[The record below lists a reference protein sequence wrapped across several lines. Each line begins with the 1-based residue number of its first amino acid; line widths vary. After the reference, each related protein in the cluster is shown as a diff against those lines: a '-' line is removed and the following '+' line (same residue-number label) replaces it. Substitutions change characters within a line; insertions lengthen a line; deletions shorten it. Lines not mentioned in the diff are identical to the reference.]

1 MNIISQLC
9 LNPAGGVE
17 GLSRE
22 TGVVAM
28 TSTASG
34 DLYPWRRPCPVRVAR
49 DSWPLTWGSL
59 GVSGGLRA
67 GTYSHWLA
75 VVLTASTF
83 IKMIRIL
90 NNLPACKSQGSRHIW
105 WRFSENLQVK
115 QREMVSNIPFYI
127 LNLERLTDRINKL
140 WLDVKIG
147 ISHPK
152 ILKENCII
160 FMTIVKKKCCLKF
173 LSTINFKSFQLYIKL
188 NLVESAD

>member
-28 TSTASG
+28 TPTASG
-34 DLYPWRRPCPVRVAR
+34 DLYPWRRPCPVR

-59 GVSGGLRA
+59 GGSGVSDGQRA

-105 WRFSENLQVK
+105 WRFSENLLVK
-115 QREMVSNIPFYI
+115 QREMVSNIPFIYWI
-127 LNLERLTDRINKL
+127 WKGWLTESTNCGWTSRSAYLTPKSSRKIALFSWQLLKKNAALN
-140 WLDVKIG
+140 
-147 ISHPK
+147 
-152 ILKENCII
+152 
-160 FMTIVKKKCCLKF
+160 F
-173 LSTINFKSFQLYIKL
+173 
-188 NLVESAD
+188 